1 MTKELQDQNKYV
13 DDAEYVSARKATDG
27 RSDPDGIFPLLG
39 YPGVTGVNNKAT
51 GAKESHVYLGGSTE
65 GMDFELKTEAPSQY
79 PLNQVKET
87 ISGHIIEYDDTEG
100 RQRIMIRHRTGSGV
114 EMRADG
120 TVILSSTQN
129 SIRVTAAD
137 EKVVV
142 EGDGEIVYNGN
153 LKMKVAGDFDLEVG
167 GNFTTNVAGD
177 LDEVVKGSKVSD
189 IAENKEVAIQG
200 NNAETVIGT
209 KTETVLGNV
218 FLTHKGNLE
227 HDVMGIS
234 EISVGKEAILT
245 AENGIVISSLDI
257 NMAASSLTVIG
268 DSGTVGGEEIIMYN
282 YNMYTGNSITASD
295 TVTTGTLYSTTASVS
310 GHVTT
315 PVVQGDIT
323 GTAARANSSPAG
335 SGGTIASTSA
345 THVTVDSKA
354 TAKPTATIMHDYL
367 NQTNLGI
374 RRVDVDP
381 FDDFKNSVNRQDN
394 YGGISTVDLNTSLAR
409 SKLRDPANLKNQTFT
424 GALVTEG
431 IISANFAVP
440 VLPKFGRIVGPEK
453 TPRRGTES
461 IGSQDARTTIFK
473 V

>member
-1 MTKELQDQNKYV
+1 MAKELQDQNRYI
-13 DDAEYVSARKATDG
+13 DDAEYISAKKPTDG
-27 RSDPDGIFPLLG
+27 RTDPNEIFPKPEYVG
-39 YPGVTGVNNKAT
+39 TSSVNNVAT
-51 GAKESHVYLGGSTE
+51 GAKEKHVYLGGSTE
-65 GMDFELKTEAPSQY
+65 NMDFELKTEAPSQY

-87 ISGHIIEYDDTEG
+87 TSGHIVEYDDTEG

-137 EKVVV
+137 EKVIV

-177 LDEVVKGSKVSD
+177 IDEVVKGSKVSD

-200 NNAETVIGT
+200 NNAETVLGT

-218 FLTHKGNLE
+218 FLTHKGNLD
-227 HDVMGIS
+227 HDIMGTS
-234 EISVGKEAILT
+234 EIAVGKEAILT
-245 AENGIVISSLDI
+245 AENGVIISSLDI

-268 DSGTVGGEEIIMYN
+268 DSGTVGGQEIVAYAKAAHIPRVNSTSMHATTFHGDL
-282 YNMYTGNSITASD
+282 TGVAEKANEANKAGTAALGPAGTGGTP
-295 TVTTGTLYSTTASVS
+295 TVTTATDKNTA
-310 GHVTT
+310 
-315 PVVQGDIT
+315 Q
-323 GTAARANSSPAG
+323 
-335 SGGTIASTSA
+335 
-345 THVTVDSKA
+345 
-354 TAKPTATIMHDYL
+354 PTATIMLDYL

-394 YGGISTVDLNTSLAR
+394 YGGISTVDLSTSLAR

-461 IGSQDARTTIFK
+461 IGSQDGRTKLFK
-473 V
+473 A